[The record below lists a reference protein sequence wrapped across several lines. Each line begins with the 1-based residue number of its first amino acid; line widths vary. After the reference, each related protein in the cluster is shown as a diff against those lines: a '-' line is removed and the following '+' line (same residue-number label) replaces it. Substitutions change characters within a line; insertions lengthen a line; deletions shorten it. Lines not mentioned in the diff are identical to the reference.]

1 MSTLRVIL
9 ETACISQW
17 QTLPTFAL
25 KLSVNTMSM
34 NRFVLIKMPVFLLGS
49 SVYIVITVFDTFL
62 RKKNSIDRN
71 SLHYSYK
78 E

>member
-1 MSTLRVIL
+1 MEETFIINFHFMSTLRVIL
-9 ETACISQW
+9 ETACKNQW

-49 SVYIVITVFDTFL
+49 SQVFIVITV
-62 RKKNSIDRN
+62 
-71 SLHYSYK
+71 
-78 E
+78 